1 MRFGRWLILGA
12 IFLIVAFVGDT
23 YIKRKARLA
32 KDAPAPPPPLEL
44 GLDGRG
50 QNGCF
55 TENTGDRPRVQ
66 VCWEKYRQITAPS
79 TMELDGVTL
88 KLYEKEASQFDL
100 VKGASAQFDMNA
112 KTLYSDGDVEIT
124 LGVNNQG
131 PPQGRLVKIRSSGV
145 HFSSDNGHVNTDRGA
160 TFELDSGAGSAT
172 GADYDPDTRQL
183 HLLSHVSLDWWGRDH
198 STKPMHIEAQEAVY
212 QERESKVTLM
222 GRSQLTR
229 ENLTLQGEVATIIL
243 DKGDIEHTDIKQAQG
258 TQNDEDRKVDFAADW
273 MSLRFTDPHKGDQG
287 NVIRHIDGEQH
298 ARLVS
303 TSDKGRT
310 TVTGDHLELDFQT
323 VNKESVLDKAL
334 VQGHSVAESVPAAS
348 PPPPGGSGTP
358 PQGTPPQVAS
368 GTPPQAAS
376 KNSSAP
382 ETRILRSDTIR
393 LKMQAGG
400 KEIESAETDGP
411 GTLDFLPN
419 RPDQPK
425 RNVKGDRIWIV
436 YGADNRVQ
444 TFRTIN
450 VSTRTD
456 KPTQPGKMP
465 PAPAFTQSKEM
476 LATFDPGTGDLARV
490 EQKTDFRYQE
500 GDSQA
505 RADSAILDQ
514 KNNVMTLTGA
524 ARTWDSTGSASAD
537 RIVMDQKTGNF
548 TAEGHVAST
557 HQPDSEGKS
566 SAMLAT
572 DQLLEARAQRM
583 VSTDHNQ
590 KIHYEGRPG
599 EQAVAWQGAN
609 RVQADRLDIDREKQK
624 LEAHGKVVSQFID
637 KKTQDGG
644 PKSGN
649 GPVFTV
655 VRAPDLVYDDNTR
668 LAVYQGGAVMAR
680 PGMTVAAREIR
691 AYLNDSDADSSLD
704 KAFAEGGVKID
715 SSLVKVGQAPR
726 NRTGTSEHAEYYADE
741 GKVILQGG
749 QPLVID
755 SVKGKTTGKELTWW
769 PDTDKLLVD
778 GEESKP
784 AKSNLNK
791 KKK

>member
-1 MRFGRWLILGA
+1 MRFGRWLILAA
-12 IFLIVAFVGDT
+12 IFLIVVFVGDT
-23 YIKRKARLA
+23 YIKQKARLA
-32 KDAPAPPPPLEL
+32 KDAPPLPAPLEL

-50 QNGCF
+50 QNWCW
-55 TENTGDRPRVQ
+55 TENTGDRPRAE
-66 VCWEKYRQITAPS
+66 VCSEKYRQITAPS
-79 TMELDGVTL
+79 TMELEGVTL
-88 KLYEKEASQFDL
+88 KLYEKEGSQFDL
-100 VKGASAQFDMNA
+100 VKCASAQFDMNA
-112 KTLYSDGDVEIT
+112 KMLYSDGDVEIT

-131 PPQGRLVKIRSSGV
+131 PPQGRVVKIRSSGV
-145 HFSSDNGHVNTDRGA
+145 HFSSDTGHVNTDRAA
-160 TFELDSGAGSAT
+160 TFELDSGRGSAT

-198 STKPMHIEAQEAVY
+198 STKPMHIEAGEAVY
-212 QERESKVTLM
+212 QERESKVTLL

-229 ENLTLQGEVATIIL
+229 ENLHLDGEVATIIL
-243 DKGDIEHTDIKQAQG
+243 DKGDIEHADIKQAEG
-258 TQNDEDRKVDFAADW
+258 TQNDDDRKVDFSADW

-287 NVIRHIDGEQH
+287 MLIRHIDGEQH
-298 ARLVS
+298 ARLIS

-323 VNKESVLDKAL
+323 TNKESDLEKAL
-334 VQGHSVAESVPAAS
+334 VTGHSVAESVPAAS
-348 PPPPGGSGTP
+348 PPPPGTSGN
-358 PQGTPPQVAS
+358 G
-368 GTPPQAAS
+368 
-376 KNSSAP
+376 SAP
-382 ETRILRSDTIR
+382 ETRVLRSDTIR
-393 LKMQAGG
+393 LKMRAGG

-419 RPDQPK
+419 RPDQPT
-425 RNVKGDRIWIV
+425 RNVKGGRIWIA

-444 TFRTIN
+444 TFRSID

-456 KPTQPGKMP
+456 KPAEPNKMP
-465 PAPAFTQSKEM
+465 PAPAFTQSKEI

-514 KNNVMTLTGA
+514 KNNVMTLTGR

-537 RIVMDQKTGNF
+537 RIVMDQKTGNY
-548 TAEGHVAST
+548 TAEGNVAST

-566 SAMLAT
+566 SAMLST

-590 KIHYEGRPG
+590 KIHYEGRP
-599 EQAVAWQGAN
+599 EQQAVAWQGAN
-609 RVQADRLDIDREKQK
+609 RVQADRLDIDRGKQK

-644 PKSGN
+644 PKSGS
-649 GPVFTV
+649 GPVFTL

-680 PGMTVAAREIR
+680 PGMTVAAHEIR

-704 KAFAEGGVKID
+704 KAFAEGAVKID

-726 NRTGTSEHAEYYADE
+726 NRTGSSDHAEYYADE
-741 GKVILQGG
+741 GKVVLQGG

-769 PDTDKLLVD
+769 PANDKLLVG

-784 AKSNLNK
+784 SQSNLK
-791 KKK
+791 KKKK

>member
-1 MRFGRWLILGA
+1 MRFGRWLILAA
-12 IFLIVAFVGDT
+12 IFLIVVFVGDT

-32 KDAPAPPPPLEL
+32 KDAPALPPPLAL
-44 GLDGRG
+44 GLDGSG
-50 QNGCF
+50 QNECLVENSGDHPKSEICF
-55 TENTGDRPRVQ
+55 
-66 VCWEKYRQITAPS
+66 EKYRQITAPS
-79 TMELDGVTL
+79 MMELDGVTL
-88 KLYEKEASQFDL
+88 KLYEKEGSQYDL
-100 VKGASAQFDMNA
+100 VKTASAQFDMNA
-112 KTLYSDGDVEIT
+112 KMLYSDGDVEIT
-124 LGVNNQG
+124 LGVKNEAVKNEDVNNQD

-145 HFSSDNGHVNTDRGA
+145 HFSRDNGHVNTDRRA
-160 TFELDSGAGSAT
+160 TFELDSGGGSAT

-183 HLLSHVSLDWWGRDH
+183 HLLTHVSLDWWGRDH

-212 QERESKVTLM
+212 QERESKVVLL

-229 ENLTLQGEVATIIL
+229 EDLRLEGQVATIFL
-243 DKGDIEHTDIKQAQG
+243 DKGDIEHADIKQAQG
-258 TQNDEDRKVDFAADW
+258 TQDDEDRKVDFAADW
-273 MSLRFTDPHKGDQG
+273 MSLHFTDPHKGEQG

-323 VNKESVLDKAL
+323 ANKESVLDKAL
-334 VQGHSVAESVPAAS
+334 VTGHSIAESVPAVA
-348 PPPPGGSGTP
+348 PPAPGGSGTP
-358 PQGTPPQVAS
+358 PQAAS
-368 GTPPQAAS
+368 GG
-376 KNSSAP
+376 NSSAP
-382 ETRILRSDTIR
+382 ETRVLRSDTIR
-393 LKMQAGG
+393 LKMRSGG

-425 RNVKGDRIWIV
+425 RNVKGGRIWIV

-444 TFRTIN
+444 TFRSID

-456 KPTQPGKMP
+456 KPAEPGKMP
-465 PAPAFTQSKEM
+465 PAPAFTQSKEI

-490 EQKTDFRYQE
+490 EQKTDFRYQQ

-505 RADSAILDQ
+505 HADSAILDQ
-514 KNNVMTLTGA
+514 KNNVMTLVGA

-537 RIVMDQKTGNF
+537 RIVMDQKTGNYN
-548 TAEGHVAST
+548 AEGHVAST

-572 DQLLEARAQRM
+572 DQVLEARAQRM

-590 KIHYEGRPG
+590 KIHYEGLP
-599 EQAVAWQGAN
+599 EQQAVAWQGAN

-637 KKTQDGG
+637 KKTEDGG
-644 PKSGN
+644 PKSGS

-668 LAVYQGGAVMAR
+668 LAVYQGGAVMTR
-680 PGMTVAAREIR
+680 PGMTVTAREIR

-704 KAFAEGGVKID
+704 KAFAEGAVKVD

-741 GKVILQGG
+741 GKVVLQGG

-769 PDTDKLLVD
+769 PGSDKLLVD

-784 AKSNLNK
+784 AQSNLK
-791 KKK
+791 KKKK

>member
-1 MRFGRWLILGA
+1 MRLWRWLILAA
-12 IFLIVAFVGDT
+12 IFLIVVFVGDT
-23 YIKRKARLA
+23 YIKQKARLA
-32 KDAPAPPPPLEL
+32 KDAPSPPSPLEL

-50 QNGCF
+50 QNWCW
-55 TENTGDRPRVQ
+55 TENTGDHPRAE
-66 VCWEKYRQITAPS
+66 VCSEKYRQITAPS
-79 TMELDGVTL
+79 TMELEGVTF
-88 KLYEKEASQFDL
+88 KIYQKEGSQFDL
-100 VKGASAQFDMNA
+100 VKSASAQFDMNA
-112 KTLYSDGDVEIT
+112 KMLYSDGDVEIT

-131 PPQGRLVKIRSSGV
+131 PPQGRVVKIRSSGV

-160 TFELDSGAGSAT
+160 TFELDSGRGSAT

-212 QERESKVTLM
+212 QERESKVTLF

-229 ENLTLQGEVATIIL
+229 ENLRLEGALATIIL
-243 DKGDIEHTDIKQAQG
+243 DKGDIQHADINQAQG
-258 TQNDEDRKVDFAADW
+258 MQDDEGRKVDFAADW
-273 MSLRFTDPHKGDQG
+273 MSLHFTDPHKGDQG
-287 NVIRHIDGEQH
+287 MLIRHIDGEQH

-310 TVTGDHLELDFQT
+310 TMTGDHLELDFQT
-323 VNKESVLDKAL
+323 MDKQSVLEKAL
-334 VQGHSVAESVPAAS
+334 VTGHSVAESVPAAA
-348 PPPPGGSGTP
+348 PPAPGGSSTP
-358 PQGTPPQVAS
+358 PQGAS
-368 GTPPQAAS
+368 G
-376 KNSSAP
+376 NSSTP

-393 LKMQAGG
+393 LKMRAGG

-419 RPDQPK
+419 QPNQPK
-425 RNVKGDRIWIV
+425 RNVKGGRIWIA

-444 TFRTIN
+444 TFRSID

-456 KPTQPGKMP
+456 KPAEPGKMP
-465 PAPAFTQSKEM
+465 PAPAFTQSKEI

-514 KNNVMTLTGA
+514 KNNVMTLVGA
-524 ARTWDSTGSASAD
+524 ARTSDSTGSASAD
-537 RIVMDQKTGNF
+537 RIVMDQKTGNY
-548 TAEGHVAST
+548 TAEGNVAST

-566 SAMLAT
+566 SAMLST

-583 VSTDHNQ
+583 VSTDHNK
-590 KIHYEGRPG
+590 KIHYEGRP
-599 EQAVAWQGAN
+599 EQQAVAWQGAN
-609 RVQADRLDIDREKQK
+609 RVQADRLDIDRGKQK

-637 KKTQDGG
+637 KKTEDGG
-644 PKSGN
+644 PKSGS
-649 GPVFTV
+649 GSVFTV

-668 LAVYQGGAVMAR
+668 LAVYQGGAVMTR

-691 AYLNDSDADSSLD
+691 AYLNDSDADSSLN
-704 KAFAEGGVKID
+704 KAFAEGAVKID
-715 SSLVKVGQAPR
+715 SILVKVGQAAR
-726 NRTGTSEHAEYYADE
+726 NRIGTSEHAEYYADD
-741 GKVILQGG
+741 GKVVLQGG
-749 QPLVID
+749 QPLVTD

-769 PDTDKLLVD
+769 PGNDKLLVD
-778 GEESKP
+778 GEENKP
-784 AKSNLNK
+784 SQSNLK
-791 KKK
+791 KKKK